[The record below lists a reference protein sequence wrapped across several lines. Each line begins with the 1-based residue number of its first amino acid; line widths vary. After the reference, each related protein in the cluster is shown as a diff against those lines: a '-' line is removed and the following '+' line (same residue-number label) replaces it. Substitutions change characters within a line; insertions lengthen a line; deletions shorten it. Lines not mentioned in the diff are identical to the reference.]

1 MNIWSNSSLH
11 PIFLNFIKNIMENT
25 INPCDKYIGK
35 FLPEKSIPQILTIT
49 GIKTKINLINI
60 DIIIYKILTN
70 IFEVVFLLIF
80 STIVSKICFSPQFN
94 LKITIIGY
102 FINLFNSSYFFAFSY
117 LNFLSC

>member
-1 MNIWSNSSLH
+1 
-11 PIFLNFIKNIMENT
+11 MENT
-25 INPCDKYIGK
+25 INPCNKYIGK

-70 IFEVVFLLIF
+70 IFEIVFLLIF

-94 LKITIIGY
+94 LKIIIIGY
-102 FINLFNSSYFFAFSY
+102 FINLFNSSYFLCLFISQFS
-117 LNFLSC
+117 FLLSPQ